1 MKSMF
6 FGRLVKEPTGFLDK
20 SIDILFEKI
29 SRARHCTALTGAGI
43 STFSGL
49 PDFRGEGGLYGGVEA
64 ELDAFIKGEPDFPA
78 EIIPAFRSF
87 FAELSRANAGPGP
100 LPEQLF
106 DIEYFERDPSF
117 FYKAAGSLIY
127 AEREPSLVHKTLA
140 DLEDR
145 GCLKAVITQNIDQLH
160 QKAGSRRVIEVH
172 GSPRIHYCL
181 RCAGIRMPFA
191 EAAAL
196 VRAGDMPRCPRC
208 GRVLKPGITFFG
220 ERLPIEAVRAAEAE
234 AWDTDLMLILGTTLR
249 ITPAADL
256 PRTTLRRGGELVIVN
271 TMATPLDDS
280 AVLHFDDLGRVF
292 EGLRSLLSGIS

>member
-1 MKSMF
+1 MVDV
-6 FGRLVKEPTGFLDK
+6 GLL
-20 SIDILFEKI
+20 LEKI
-29 SRARHCTALTGAGI
+29 FRARHCVALTGAGV

-64 ELDAFIKGEPDFPA
+64 ELDAFVKGEPDFPA
-78 EIIPAFRSF
+78 AIIPAFRSF
-87 FAELSRANAGPGP
+87 FTELSRVNIGTES

-106 DIEYFERDPSF
+106 DIEYFEKDPSF
-117 FYKAAGSLIY
+117 FYKTAGSLIY

-140 DLEDR
+140 ALEDR
-145 GCLKAVITQNIDQLH
+145 GCLRAVITQNIDQLH

-172 GSPRIHYCL
+172 GSPHIHYCL
-181 RCAGIRMPFA
+181 RCAGIRMDFA
-191 EAAAL
+191 EAAVL

-220 ERLPIEAVRAAEAE
+220 ERLPMEAVKAAETE
-234 AWDTDLMLILGTTLR
+234 AWDADLMLILGTTLR
-249 ITPAADL
+249 VSPAANF

-271 TMATPLDDS
+271 NMTTPLDNS

-292 EGLRSLLSGIS
+292 EGLSSLLSGIS